1 MWWYL
6 LLGTDGRAGYV
17 YTTMLV
23 KPYIEETCMMQ
34 VPAYNIYL
42 IQFPKLLRF

>member
-1 MWWYL
+1 MA
-6 LLGTDGRAGYV
+6 TEQRAQADV

-23 KPYIEETCMMQ
+23 KPYIEETCLMQ

-42 IQFPKLLRF
+42 ILFPKLLLF